1 MRSTRTWALAALTG
15 AISAVL
21 LSGCGGGGDAKPLA
35 KITAVKVM
43 GDSLADVGT
52 FGLKFTVQGTAT
64 EAVSV
69 FPEIVAR
76 SYGLAQHCNFY
87 AFDGVTFT
95 ANTAKTGC
103 TNFAI
108 GGGRINGAGARGGL
122 GLEGGAA
129 DPRIVGVQLATAV
142 AAGNHTAND
151 LLLIDG
157 GGNDV
162 ADMVG
167 LYLGTAAGT
176 PAAVAAYNTVLKTVL
191 PAATVDSTMFTAA
204 GAPSPAGFAQVG
216 GLYMAAL
223 ADKFYDQIQTL
234 ALDKG
239 AKQVALINLPAVVLT
254 PRLQEVLAGVA
265 AASGGGTAGATAA
278 QTAATLFDNW
288 IKAFNTQLATR
299 AKGNASVA
307 IVDLYGLMSDFVAR
321 PRVYGFTNL
330 TTPACPAGARGTD
343 GLLTYSFL
351 ACTVVSLNSS
361 TPPAGSDGTP
371 SWWRGYLFSDSFHPT
386 PLGHEQAAVL
396 IRTVLFNN
404 SWQ

>member
-142 AAGNHTAND
+142 AAGQPDPSTRRR
-151 LLLIDG
+151 LRSRRE
-157 GGNDV
+157 
-162 ADMVG
+162 
-167 LYLGTAAGT
+167 AA
-176 PAAVAAYNTVLKTVL
+176 
-191 PAATVDSTMFTAA
+191 F
-204 GAPSPAGFAQVG
+204 
-216 GLYMAAL
+216 
-223 ADKFYDQIQTL
+223 
-234 ALDKG
+234 
-239 AKQVALINLPAVVLT
+239 
-254 PRLQEVLAGVA
+254 PRRWHR
-265 AASGGGTAGATAA
+265 S
-278 QTAATLFDNW
+278 
-288 IKAFNTQLATR
+288 
-299 AKGNASVA
+299 
-307 IVDLYGLMSDFVAR
+307 AR
-321 PRVYGFTNL
+321 PQ
-330 TTPACPAGARGTD
+330 
-343 GLLTYSFL
+343 S
-351 ACTVVSLNSS
+351 
-361 TPPAGSDGTP
+361 
-371 SWWRGYLFSDSFHPT
+371 
-386 PLGHEQAAVL
+386 PLE
-396 IRTVLFNN
+396 RCRP
-404 SWQ
+404 